1 MSILS
6 RNAHENARVL
16 RFELFRWKVEF
27 QRLGGLVSLVESI
40 PFLQKLVDGFVHQLA
55 ELWRRQAIDSLT
67 GMEGGVRGG
76 RRAAAGAL
84 AIGRVRG
91 RGAKRTAVELD
102 QLADQF
108 VEYVTKNPGLRIEQI
123 NKELGTTTKDL
134 QLPIRKLL
142 ADGAIKAKGKKRS
155 TTYFPGEKKKKN

>member
-1 MSILS
+1 MANYQS
-6 RNAHENARVL
+6 EV
-16 RFELFRWKVEF
+16 
-27 QRLGGLVSLVESI
+27 
-40 PFLQKLVDGFVHQLA
+40 QKLVDGFVVQLA

-67 GMEGGVRGG
+67 GMEGGVRGARG
-76 RRAAAGAL
+76 RGPAAAAL
-84 AIGRVRG
+84 SIGRVRG

-102 QLADQF
+102 QLADSF
-108 VEYVTKNPGLRIEQI
+108 LEYVNKNPGLRIEQI

-155 TTYFPGEKKKKN
+155 TAYFPGEGSKKKKN